1 MHIYIQLTDCP
12 PYILLQA
19 PPLSTGFLQAN
30 LTPYETTRWADLDAQ
45 GKHGAP
51 ALTRA
56 LIE

>member
-30 LTPYETTRWADLDAQ
+30 LTPYETTSWADLDAQ
-45 GKHGAP
+45 GKHGAFG
-51 ALTRA
+51 L
-56 LIE
+56 L